1 MKTLKKI
8 VSTTVMLIVMVS
20 FSQCSSTKK
29 LQEQVAITFGDVYCQ
44 KWIAGIKEGGSG
56 LNIIIPTSNT
66 SIKLDSVYFRGKAAK
81 LEIKSS
87 GDVVYIAKFLSSL
100 NTKQDIIMSSNP
112 KAEYGN
118 KLPVIQEKIP
128 FELKDTECVISYKK
142 GNKTQYFKITNVL
155 EKDLLAYPSAPPR
168 KQ

>member
-1 MKTLKKI
+1 
-8 VSTTVMLIVMVS
+8 MVS
-20 FSQCSSTKK
+20 FSQCSSAKK
-29 LQEQVAITFGDVYCQ
+29 LQEQVAITFGEVYCQ
-44 KWIAGIKEGGSG
+44 KWGGSG
-56 LNIIIPTSNT
+56 LNIIIPTSST
-66 SIKLDSVYFRGKAAK
+66 SIKLDSVYFRGKVAK

-87 GDVVYIAKFLSSL
+87 GDVVYIGKFLSSL

-112 KAEYGN
+112 KAEHGN

-142 GNKTQYFKITNVL
+142 GKKTQYFKISNVL